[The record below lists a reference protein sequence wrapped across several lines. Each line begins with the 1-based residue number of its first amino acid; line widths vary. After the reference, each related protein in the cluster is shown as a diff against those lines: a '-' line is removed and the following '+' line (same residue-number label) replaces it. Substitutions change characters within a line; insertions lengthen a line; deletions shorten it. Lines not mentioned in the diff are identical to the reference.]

1 MNIYEPNISAG
12 RRTIVIR
19 IITRINNGR
28 QLHANNAETNVGSAL
43 RNIRRRGG
51 EFVSIDSSNATYNIA
66 RGAGKSALSMDA
78 GGLKRIRDSINRAR
92 ARFDLANCQEAA
104 PTQPRAS
111 VRECGTLSRPALILV
126 IKSEPYRR
134 RNDDAVL
141 PGIFRS

>member
-1 MNIYEPNISAG
+1 MDANY
-12 RRTIVIR
+12 
-19 IITRINNGR
+19 TRIMPK
-28 QLHANNAETNVGSAL
+28 QMSD
-43 RNIRRRGG
+43 RRC
-51 EFVSIDSSNATYNIA
+51 EISDDAVESSFLSIHQTHTTYNIA

-78 GGLKRIRDSINRAR
+78 GGLKRIRDSVNRAR

-104 PTQPRAS
+104 PTRPRAS
-111 VRECGTLSRPALILV
+111 VPECGTLSRPALILV